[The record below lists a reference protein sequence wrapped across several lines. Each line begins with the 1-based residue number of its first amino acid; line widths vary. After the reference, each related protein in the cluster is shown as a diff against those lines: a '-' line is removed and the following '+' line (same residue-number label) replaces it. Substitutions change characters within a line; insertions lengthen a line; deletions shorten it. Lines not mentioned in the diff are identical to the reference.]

1 MQNYPKVSGPKQ
13 SLLLL
18 AGTAVGVSFTL
29 VIITQ
34 WPLGP
39 AAVASSLG
47 LATLIV
53 ACAYISNPA
62 RELTDNTPTDIL

>member
-29 VIITQ
+29 VIIPSGLLAPPP
-34 WPLGP
+34 WPVP
-39 AAVASSLG
+39 WAW
-47 LATLIV
+47 
-53 ACAYISNPA
+53 P
-62 RELTDNTPTDIL
+62 P